1 MNRNHAY
8 TLLLLLPLLAGCPSS
23 GNPDPADANNIS
35 TALSAA
41 PQSVIVREGQDT
53 FDAESVTWRKGFEGA
68 LSTSFEEVTT
78 EVAIDVTATAAGECP
93 AASASC
99 EDWTFRAGASAP
111 GDYEVE
117 AFRDIS
123 QPDGTIDRASSDV
136 AVKVVPAEVGSARLT
151 RIVDSFDSSVFDA
164 EGQLLSILDRTVFAD
179 FQAPWLDDYTPV
191 FLRRS
196 DVDGLGP
203 ISLAAPP
210 PLVGPRTFILE
221 DGSAV
226 ALRIGGDPRVQ
237 PFVALNALLD
247 SADGA
252 TPVQLETGL
261 SRQDTGASSLN
272 ALRLSDGRVIA
283 WASSDSA
290 SDGVFPVD
298 PVFVSGVDD
307 AIDVSIS
314 RFYVLILRANGTVLE
329 LGRIRAGDD
338 GIITQPQAVS
348 GLTNIVAITGRAAL
362 ASDGRVFYIPRVTT
376 ETGDSQAVPIPNLN
390 DATAL
395 GDGFMVWARRSDGS
409 TASWL
414 VDDTEQAGS
423 AFPVTFPVIGNPVA
437 IDRDAAIGGQCGRLW
452 ATSFRED
459 VDRLSRAL
467 DDTSLVRVT
476 RATPV
481 FGSGGNQ
488 RCEAGSRSR
497 IVYFFLAGGGSG
509 TVTAPTGSVDCNA
522 NGDVCWW
529 FGPNDGQPQF
539 TAVPDSNSSFRDWRW
554 DCAATTEVSGA
565 VIQAEGTSQ
574 NVCKVTFTANGDGA
588 TPIENR
594 RLEVRVEGSGSVTA
608 DPEAMQFEGAVAL
621 YADDTAVTLSAAPD
635 SGFVF
640 AGWDENG
647 CTNDL
652 ENDVITVT
660 MDTDRLCIANFS
672 QVIGGVP
679 PVGRIQVTPSTVV
692 TAGTELT
699 FDGSTSSDADG
710 TIVSWDWDF
719 GNDGSI
725 DASGET
731 VMSAFTA
738 PGITDVGLTV
748 TDNDGLVGNAA
759 VGITVQA
766 PAGGTTFTVR
776 VVITG
781 PGQVDVSPIG
791 RTLPDAECD
800 GTECFLFDIDS
811 GTALTF
817 NAAPFTPAAF
827 DGWNTMECDMIP
839 NADTCV
845 VTVTSDRDVNAG
857 FN

>member
-41 PQSVIVREGQDT
+41 PQNVIVREGQDT
-53 FDAESVTWRKGFEGA
+53 FDAESITWRKGFEGA
-68 LSTSFEEVTT
+68 LSTSFQEETT
-78 EVAIDVTATAAGECP
+78 ELAIDVAATAAGECP
-93 AASASC
+93 NASASC
-99 EDWTFRAGASAP
+99 EDWTFRASATAP

-136 AVKVVPAEVGSARLT
+136 VVKVVPADVGSARLS
-151 RIVDSFDSSVFDA
+151 RILDSFDSSVLDA
-164 EGQLLSILDRTVFAD
+164 GGQLWSIIDRTVFTD
-179 FQAPWLDDYTPV
+179 FQAPWQDDYTPV

-196 DVDGLGP
+196 DIDGLGP
-203 ISLAAPP
+203 ISLAAPT
-210 PLVGPRTFILE
+210 PLVGPSTFILQ

-226 ALRIGGDPRVQ
+226 ATGIGGDLRAQ
-237 PFVALNALLD
+237 PFAALNALLD

-252 TPVQLETGL
+252 VPVQMETAL
-261 SRQDTGASSLN
+261 SRQDRGASSLY
-272 ALRLSDGRVIA
+272 ALRLSDGRVIG

-290 SDGVFPVD
+290 SDGVFPID
-298 PVFVSGVDD
+298 PIVVSDVDD
-307 AIDVSIS
+307 AIDISIS
-314 RFYVLILRANGTVLE
+314 QFYVLILRANGTVLE
-329 LGRIRAGDD
+329 LGRVRSGDD

-395 GDGFMVWARRSDGS
+395 GDGFVTWARRSDGS
-409 TASWL
+409 TAMWL
-414 VDDTEQAGS
+414 IDDTGQPGS
-423 AFPVTFPVIGNPVA
+423 AFPVTFSVIGNPVA
-437 IDRDAAIGGQCGRLW
+437 IDRDSVIGAQCGRLW
-452 ATSFRED
+452 ATSLRED
-459 VDRLSRAL
+459 VDRLSRDL
-467 DDTSLVRVT
+467 EDTSLVRVT

-481 FGSGGNQ
+481 FGSTGNQ
-488 RCEAGSRSR
+488 RCEAGSLSR
-497 IVYFFLAGGGSG
+497 IIYFFLAGDGSG
-509 TVTAPTGSVDCNA
+509 TVTAPTGSVDCDA
-522 NGDVCWW
+522 SGELCWW

-539 TAVPDSNSSFRDWRW
+539 TAVPDSGSTFRDWRW
-554 DCAATTEVSGA
+554 DCAATNEVSSA
-565 VIQAEGTSQ
+565 VIQADGTSQ
-574 NVCKVTFTANGDGA
+574 NVCKVTFTANGDGTA
-588 TPIENR
+588 PIENR

-608 DPEAMQFEGAVAL
+608 NPEATQFDGEVAL
-621 YADDTAVTLSAAPD
+621 YPDNTAVTLSAVPD

-640 AGWDENG
+640 DSWDQNG

-652 ENDVITVT
+652 TSDEITVT
-660 MDTDRLCIANFS
+660 MDTDRLCIANFA
-672 QVIGGVP
+672 QVSGGAP
-679 PVGRIQVTPSTVV
+679 PIGRIQVTPSTVV

-699 FDGSTSSDADG
+699 FDGSTSTDADG

-719 GNDGSI
+719 GNDGTI
-725 DASGET
+725 DASGES
-731 VMSAFTA
+731 VMSVFTA

-759 VGITVQA
+759 VGITVQ
-766 PAGGTTFTVR
+766 PPIGGTTFTVR

-781 PGQVDVSPIG
+781 PGQVDVAPIG
-791 RTLPDAECD
+791 RTLPDSECD

-811 GTALTF
+811 GTVLTF
-817 NAAPFTPAAF
+817 SAAPFTPAAF
-827 DGWNTMECDMIP
+827 DGWSAMECDTIP
-839 NADTCV
+839 NLDTCV
-845 VTVTSDRDVNAG
+845 ITVTSDRDINAG